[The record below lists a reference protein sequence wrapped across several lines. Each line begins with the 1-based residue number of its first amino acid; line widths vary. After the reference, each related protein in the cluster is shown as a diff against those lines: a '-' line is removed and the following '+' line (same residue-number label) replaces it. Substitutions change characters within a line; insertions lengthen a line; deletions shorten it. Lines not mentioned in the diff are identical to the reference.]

1 MPEKIPAP
9 GSFDKLTRKI
19 GAGRMTKAKTLKLM
33 KDPVATAK
41 AIQLV
46 YVSCKDEGI
55 ERVRAGK
62 GFKYMFRNKP
72 VKDKS
77 LLKRI
82 HSLVIPPAW
91 KNVWICRIAEGHL
104 QATGLDIRGRK
115 QYRYHPLWNE
125 LRNKTKFYRLP
136 ELGKL
141 LPIIRKQLDADLSL
155 PGLPKEKVLAAAVS
169 LMEKTGIRIGNEFY
183 EKLYGSFGLT
193 TFKDKHAEIKGSHL
207 KFCFR
212 GKKGVEHTVSLK
224 SRRLAKIVQNC
235 RDIPGKE
242 LFQYI
247 DEEGNRQ
254 SIDSGM
260 VNEYIRKLA
269 GEDFTAK
276 DLRTWCGTLAALTAI
291 TENGLMEGDSKK
303 NVIAVL
309 DKVSE
314 QLGNTRT
321 VCKKYYVHPS
331 LLELYEG
338 GKLDKWLS
346 EKESSSKNVYK
357 GSPGERGLS
366 RIEKTL
372 VNILE
377 NL

>member
-1 MPEKIPAP
+1 MHEKIPA
-9 GSFDKLTRKI
+9 LTKS
-19 GAGRMTKAKTLKLM
+19 TLKKLAQ
-33 KDPVATAK
+33 DPVATAK

-46 YVSCKDEGI
+46 HVNSKDQGI
-55 ERVRAGK
+55 ERIPAGK
-62 GFKYMFRNKP
+62 GFKYVLRKKP
-72 VKDKS
+72 VKDK
-77 LLKRI
+77 LTLHRI
-82 HSLVIPPAW
+82 RSLVIPPAW
-91 KNVWICRIAEGHL
+91 KDVWICRIAEGHL
-104 QATGLDIRGRK
+104 QATGLDVQKRK
-115 QYRYHPLWNE
+115 QYRYHPMWNE

-141 LPIIRKQLDADLSL
+141 LPTIRKQVDIDLSL
-155 PGLPKEKVLAAAVS
+155 PGLPKEKVLAAVVS

-193 TFKDKHAEIKGSHL
+193 TLKDKHAEIKGSQL

-224 SRRLAKIVQNC
+224 SKKLAKIVQNC

-242 LFQYI
+242 LFQYM
-247 DEEGNRQ
+247 DEKGNRQ

-260 VNEYIRKLA
+260 VNEYIRRIA

-291 TENGLMEGDSKK
+291 TENGLVTDCDSKK
-303 NVIAVL
+303 KVLAVL

-331 LLELYEG
+331 LLELYEDC
-338 GKLDKWLS
+338 KLDKWLS
-346 EKESSSKNVYK
+346 KKDSTTKN
-357 GSPGERGLS
+357 ENGLS
-366 RIEKTL
+366 PVEKTL

-377 NL
+377 SL

>member
-1 MPEKIPAP
+1 MHSSIPAIKK
-9 GSFDKLTRKI
+9 S
-19 GAGRMTKAKTLKLM
+19 TLKKLAQ
-33 KDPVATAK
+33 DPVATAK

-46 YVSCKDEGI
+46 YVNSKDEGI
-55 ERVRAGK
+55 ERAGAGK
-62 GFKYMFRNKP
+62 GFKYVFRNKI

-77 LLKRI
+77 TLKRI
-82 HSLVIPPAW
+82 RSLVIPPAW

-104 QATGLDIRGRK
+104 QATGLNGRKRK
-115 QYRYHPLWNE
+115 QYRYHPMWNE
-125 LRNKTKFYRLP
+125 QLNKTKFYRLP

-141 LPIIRKQLDADLSL
+141 LPVIRKKLDANLAL
-155 PGLPKEKVLAAAVS
+155 PGLPKEKVLAAVVS

-193 TFKDKHAEIKGSHL
+193 TLKDKHAEITGSKL

-224 SRRLAKIVQNC
+224 SRKLAKIVQNC

-260 VNEYIRKLA
+260 VNEYIRRLA

-291 TENGLMEGDSKK
+291 TENGLVEDGDSKK
-303 NVIAVL
+303 
-309 DKVSE
+309 
-314 QLGNTRT
+314 
-321 VCKKYYVHPS
+321 
-331 LLELYEG
+331 
-338 GKLDKWLS
+338 
-346 EKESSSKNVYK
+346 
-357 GSPGERGLS
+357 
-366 RIEKTL
+366 
-372 VNILE
+372 
-377 NL
+377 

>member
-1 MPEKIPAP
+1 MADSIPA
-9 GSFDKLTRKI
+9 LRKS
-19 GAGRMTKAKTLKLM
+19 TLKKLAQ
-33 KDPVATAK
+33 DPEATAK
-41 AIQLV
+41 AVRLV
-46 YVSCKDEGI
+46 YVNSKDEGI
-55 ERVRAGK
+55 HRIKAGK
-62 GFKYMFRNKP
+62 GFKYVLKNKT
-72 VKDKS
+72 VKDKDT
-77 LLKRI
+77 LHRI
-82 HSLVIPPAW
+82 RSLVIPPAW
-91 KNVWICRIAEGHL
+91 REVWICKIAEGHL
-104 QATGLDIRGRK
+104 QATGLDIRNRK

-141 LPIIRKQLDADLSL
+141 LPAIRKKLETDLAL
-155 PGLPKEKVLAAAVS
+155 PGLPKNKVLAAVVS

-193 TFKDKHAEIKGSHL
+193 TLKDKHAEIKGSQL

-212 GKKGVEHTVSLK
+212 GKKGVEHTVSLN
-224 SRRLAKIVQNC
+224 SRKLAKIVHNC

-247 DEEGNRQ
+247 DEDGKRQ

-260 VNEYIRKLA
+260 VNDYIRSLA

-276 DLRTWCGTLAALTAI
+276 DFRTWCGSVAALNAI
-291 TENGLMEGDSKK
+291 IENGLDEKLDSKK
-303 NVIAVL
+303 KVIAVL

-338 GKLDKWLS
+338 GKLDKMIMKKNDPANETSLS
-346 EKESSSKNVYK
+346 PVEKA
-357 GSPGERGLS
+357 
-366 RIEKTL
+366 L
-372 VNILE
+372 VKILDE
-377 NL
+377 M

>member
-1 MPEKIPAP
+1 MTGKISA
-9 GSFDKLTRKI
+9 LRKS
-19 GAGRMTKAKTLKLM
+19 TLKKLSQ
-33 KDPVATAK
+33 DPVATAE

-46 YVSCKDEGI
+46 YVSSKDEGI
-55 ERVRAGK
+55 ERVPAGK
-62 GFKYMFRNKP
+62 GFRYVFRDKT
-72 VKDKS
+72 VKEKS
-77 LLKRI
+77 TLQRI
-82 HSLVIPPAW
+82 RSLVIPPAW

-104 QATGLDIRGRK
+104 QATGFDIKNIK
-115 QYRYHPLWNE
+115 QYRYHPKWNE

-141 LPIIRKQLDADLSL
+141 LPTIRKQVDADLSL
-155 PGLPKEKVLAAAVS
+155 PGLPKEKVLAAVVS

-193 TFKDKHAEIKGSHL
+193 TLKDKHAEIKGNRL

-260 VNEYIRKLA
+260 VNEYIRKLT

-291 TENGLMEGDSKK
+291 TENGILTDGDSKK
-303 NVIAVL
+303 KVMAVL

-331 LLELYEG
+331 LLELYED

-346 EKESSSKNVYK
+346 QKDSTAKN
-357 GSPGERGLS
+357 ENGLS
-366 RIEKTL
+366 HVEKTL

-377 NL
+377 SL

>member
-1 MPEKIPAP
+1 MSSSIPALKK
-9 GSFDKLTRKI
+9 S
-19 GAGRMTKAKTLKLM
+19 TLKKLAQ
-33 KDPVATAK
+33 DPVATAE
-41 AIQLV
+41 AIHLV
-46 YVSCKDEGI
+46 YVNSKDEGI
-55 ERVRAGK
+55 ERAGAGK
-62 GFKYMFRNKP
+62 GFKYLFRNKII
-72 VKDKS
+72 KDKAT
-77 LLKRI
+77 LKRI
-82 HSLVIPPAW
+82 RSLVIPPAW
-91 KNVWICRIAEGHL
+91 KNVWICSIAEGHL
-104 QATGLDIRGRK
+104 QATGQDVMNRK

-141 LPIIRKQLDADLSL
+141 LPVIRKQINADLTL
-155 PGLPKEKVLAAAVS
+155 PGLPKEKVLAVVVS

-193 TFKDKHAEIKGSHL
+193 TLKDKHAEIKGNQL

-212 GKKGVEHTVSLK
+212 GKKGVEHTISLRSLK
-224 SRRLAKIVQNC
+224 LAKIVQTC

-291 TENGLMEGDSKK
+291 SENGLATDGDPKK
-303 NVIAVL
+303 KVIAVL

-331 LLELYEG
+331 LLELYEN
-338 GKLDKWLS
+338 GKLDKWF
-346 EKESSSKNVYK
+346 SKKDNTTK
-357 GSPGERGLS
+357 TENGLS
-366 RIEKTL
+366 SVEKTL

-377 NL
+377 GL

>member
-1 MPEKIPAP
+1 MPSSIPALKK
-9 GSFDKLTRKI
+9 S
-19 GAGRMTKAKTLKLM
+19 TLKKLAQ
-33 KDPVATAK
+33 DPVATAK
-41 AIQLV
+41 TVKLV
-46 YVSCKDEGI
+46 YVSSKDEGI
-55 ERVRAGK
+55 ERSGAGK
-62 GFKYMFRNKP
+62 GFKYLFRNKTI
-72 VKDKS
+72 KDKS
-77 LLKRI
+77 TLKRI
-82 HSLVIPPAW
+82 RSLVIPPAW
-91 KNVWICRIAEGHL
+91 RNVWICRIAEGHL
-104 QATGLDIRGRK
+104 QATGLDVLNRK
-115 QYRYHPLWNE
+115 QYRYHLMWNE

-141 LPIIRKQLDADLSL
+141 LPTIRKKLDADLAF
-155 PGLPKEKVLAAAVS
+155 PGLPKEKVLAAVVS

-193 TFKDKHAEIKGSHL
+193 TLKDKHAEIKGNQL

-224 SRRLAKIVQNC
+224 SHKLAKIVQNC

-247 DEEGNRQ
+247 DEKGNRQ

-291 TENGLMEGDSKK
+291 TENGLVTDGDPKK
-303 NVIAVL
+303 KVIAVL

-331 LLELYEG
+331 LLELYEK

-346 EKESSSKNVYK
+346 KKDNTAKNK
-357 GSPGERGLS
+357 NGLAP
-366 RIEKTL
+366 IEKKLIT
-372 VNILE
+372 ILE
-377 NL
+377 SL

>member
-1 MPEKIPAP
+1 MPDSIPA
-9 GSFDKLTRKI
+9 LRKS
-19 GAGRMTKAKTLKLM
+19 TLKKLAQ
-33 KDPVATAK
+33 DPEATAK
-41 AIQLV
+41 AVQLV
-46 YVSCKDEGI
+46 YVNSKDEGI
-55 ERVRAGK
+55 QRIKAGK
-62 GFKYMFRNKP
+62 GFKYIFKNKT

-77 LLKRI
+77 ILGRI
-82 HSLVIPPAW
+82 RSLVIPPAW
-91 KNVWICRIAEGHL
+91 REVWICRIAEGHL
-104 QATGLDIRGRK
+104 QATGLDIRNRK

-141 LPIIRKQLDADLSL
+141 LPGIRKKLEADLAL
-155 PGLPKEKVLAAAVS
+155 PGLPKNKVLAAVVS

-193 TFKDKHAEIKGSHL
+193 TLKDKHAEIKGTHL

-212 GKKGVEHTVSLK
+212 GKKGVEHTVALK
-224 SRRLAKIVQNC
+224 SRKLAKIVQNC

-247 DEEGNRQ
+247 DDDGKRQ

-260 VNEYIRKLA
+260 VNDYIRSLA

-276 DLRTWCGTLAALTAI
+276 DFRTWCGTVAALNAI
-291 TENGLMEGDSKK
+291 IENGLDEKLDSKK
-303 NVIAVL
+303 KVIAVL

-338 GKLDKWLS
+338 GKLNKMIMKKNDSVNETSLS
-346 EKESSSKNVYK
+346 PV
-357 GSPGERGLS
+357 
-366 RIEKTL
+366 EKTL
-372 VNILE
+372 VKILE
-377 NL
+377 EL

>member
-1 MPEKIPAP
+1 MPSSIPA
-9 GSFDKLTRKI
+9 LRKS
-19 GAGRMTKAKTLKLM
+19 TLKKLAQ
-33 KDPVATAK
+33 DPVATAK

-46 YVSCKDEGI
+46 YVSSKDEGI
-55 ERVRAGK
+55 ERVVAGK
-62 GFKYMFRNKP
+62 GFKYIYRNKP
-72 VKDKS
+72 VKDKTT
-77 LLKRI
+77 LQRI
-82 HSLVIPPAW
+82 RSLVIPPAW
-91 KNVWICRIAEGHL
+91 REVWICSIAEGHL
-104 QATGLDIRGRK
+104 QATGLDARNRK
-115 QYRYHPLWNE
+115 QYRYHPNWNE

-136 ELGKL
+136 QLGKL
-141 LPIIRKQLDADLSL
+141 LPAIRKQLDVDLAL
-155 PGLPKEKVLAAAVS
+155 PGLPKEKVLAAVVS

-193 TFKDKHAEIKGSHL
+193 TFKDKHAEIKGSRL

-224 SRRLAKIVQNC
+224 SRKLARIVQHC

-247 DEEGNRQ
+247 DEAGNRQ

-260 VNEYIRKLA
+260 VNEYIRRLS

-291 TENGLMEGDSKK
+291 TENGLAEEGDSKK
-303 NVIAVL
+303 KVIAVL

-346 EKESSSKNVYK
+346 KNDNDTAKESD
-357 GSPGERGLS
+357 LS
-366 RIEKTL
+366 AAEKTL
-372 VNILE
+372 VEILE
-377 NL
+377 SL

>member
-1 MPEKIPAP
+1 MADTIPV
-9 GSFDKLTRKI
+9 LRKS
-19 GAGRMTKAKTLKLM
+19 TLKKLAQ
-33 KDPVATAK
+33 DPVATAK

-46 YVSCKDEGI
+46 YVNSKDEGI
-55 ERVRAGK
+55 LRIKAGS
-62 GFKYMFRNKP
+62 GFKYSFKNKA
-72 VKDKS
+72 VKDKTT
-77 LLKRI
+77 LNRI
-82 HSLVIPPAW
+82 RSLVIPPAW
-91 KNVWICRIAEGHL
+91 REVWICRIAEGHL
-104 QATGLDIRGRK
+104 QATGLDVRNRK

-141 LPIIRKQLDADLSL
+141 LPTIRKKLEADIAL
-155 PGLPKEKVLAAAVS
+155 PGLPKNKVLAAVVS

-193 TFKDKHAEIKGSHL
+193 TLKDKHAEINGSHL
-207 KFCFR
+207 KFSFR

-224 SRRLAKIVQNC
+224 SRKLAKIVQNC

-242 LFQYI
+242 LFQYV
-247 DEEGNRQ
+247 DEDGTHQ

-260 VNEYIRKLA
+260 VNEYIHSLA

-276 DLRTWCGTLAALTAI
+276 DFRTWCGTVAALTAI
-291 TENGLMEGDSKK
+291 IENGLDKELDSKK
-303 NVIAVL
+303 KVIAVL

-314 QLGNTRT
+314 QLGNSRT

-338 GKLDKWLS
+338 GKLEKLTLKKNDESTGADLS
-346 EKESSSKNVYK
+346 PV
-357 GSPGERGLS
+357 
-366 RIEKTL
+366 EKTL
-372 VNILE
+372 VKILE
-377 NL
+377 TI

>member
-1 MPEKIPAP
+1 
-9 GSFDKLTRKI
+9 
-19 GAGRMTKAKTLKLM
+19 
-33 KDPVATAK
+33 
-41 AIQLV
+41 V
-46 YVSCKDEGI
+46 YVSSKDEGI
-55 ERVRAGK
+55 ERIPAGK
-62 GFKYMFRNKP
+62 GFKYTLHNK
-72 VKDKS
+72 VIKDRAT
-77 LLKRI
+77 LQRI
-82 HSLVIPPAW
+82 RSLVIPPAW
-91 KNVWICRIAEGHL
+91 RNVWICKIAEGHL
-104 QATGLDIRGRK
+104 QATGLDLRNRK
-115 QYRYHPLWNE
+115 QYRYHPMWNE

-141 LPIIRKQLDADLSL
+141 LPVIRKQLNADLAL
-155 PGLPKEKVLAAAVS
+155 PGLPKEKVLAAVVS

-193 TFKDKHAEIKGSHL
+193 TFKDKHAEVKGSQL

-224 SRRLAKIVQNC
+224 SRKLAKIVQNC

-247 DEEGNRQ
+247 DEAGNRQ

-260 VNEYIRKLA
+260 VNDYIRKLA

-291 TENGLMEGDSKK
+291 TENGLVEDGDSKK
-303 NVIAVL
+303 KVIAVL

-331 LLELYEG
+331 LLELYEN
-338 GKLDKWLS
+338 GKLDLS
-346 EKESSSKNVYK
+346 LTKNGNNSKK
-357 GSPGERGLS
+357 AHKDTLGENGLS
-366 RIEKTL
+366 PVEKNL
-372 VNILE
+372 VSILE
-377 NL
+377 NLRS

>member
-1 MPEKIPAP
+1 MSSSIPELKK
-9 GSFDKLTRKI
+9 S
-19 GAGRMTKAKTLKLM
+19 TLKKLAQ
-33 KDPVATAK
+33 DPVATAE
-41 AIQLV
+41 AIHLV
-46 YVSCKDEGI
+46 YVNSKDEGI
-55 ERVRAGK
+55 ERAGAGK
-62 GFKYMFRNKP
+62 GFKYLFRNKII
-72 VKDKS
+72 KDKAT
-77 LLKRI
+77 LKRI
-82 HSLVIPPAW
+82 RSLVIPPAW
-91 KNVWICRIAEGHL
+91 KNVWICSIAEGHL
-104 QATGLDIRGRK
+104 QATGQDVMNRK

-141 LPIIRKQLDADLSL
+141 LPVIRKQINADLIL
-155 PGLPKEKVLAAAVS
+155 PGLPKEKVLAAVVS

-193 TFKDKHAEIKGSHL
+193 TLKDKHAEIKGNQL

-212 GKKGVEHTVSLK
+212 GKKGVEHTVSLRSLK
-224 SRRLAKIVQNC
+224 LAKIVQNC

-291 TENGLMEGDSKK
+291 SENGLGTGGDPKK
-303 NVIAVL
+303 KVIAVL

-331 LLELYEG
+331 LLELYEN

-346 EKESSSKNVYK
+346 KKDNTAKPEN
-357 GSPGERGLS
+357 GLS
-366 RIEKTL
+366 TVEKTL

-377 NL
+377 DL

>member
-1 MPEKIPAP
+1 MPETIPALKKSTQSSATP
-9 GSFDKLTRKI
+9 
-19 GAGRMTKAKTLKLM
+19 RMTKAKTLRLR

-41 AIQLV
+41 AIKLV

-55 ERVRAGK
+55 ERVAAGK
-62 GFKYMFRNKP
+62 GFKYMFRNNP

-77 LLKRI
+77 TLQRI
-82 HSLVIPPAW
+82 RSLVLPPAW
-91 KNVWICRIAEGHL
+91 RNVWICRIEEGHL
-104 QATGLDIRGRK
+104 QATGLDVRNRK
-115 QYRYHPLWNE
+115 QYRYHSRWNE

-141 LPIIRKQLDADLSL
+141 LPTIRKKLEADLAL
-155 PGLPKEKVLAAAVS
+155 PGLPKNKVLAALVS

-193 TFKDKHAEIKGSHL
+193 TLKDKHAEIKGSQL

-224 SRRLAKIVQNC
+224 SRKLAKIVQNC

-260 VNEYIRKLA
+260 VNDYIRSLA

-276 DLRTWCGTLAALTAI
+276 DFRTWCGTVAALNAI
-291 TENGLMEGDSKK
+291 IENGFAEELDSKK
-303 NVIAVL
+303 KVIAVL

-314 QLGNTRT
+314 QLGNSRT
-321 VCKKYYVHPS
+321 VCKKYYIHPS
-331 LLELYEG
+331 LLEMYEA
-338 GKLDKWLS
+338 GKLDKLREKKENGSSNETNLS
-346 EKESSSKNVYK
+346 SV
-357 GSPGERGLS
+357 
-366 RIEKTL
+366 EKTL

-377 NL
+377 SLQ

>member
-1 MPEKIPAP
+1 MSSSIPALKK
-9 GSFDKLTRKI
+9 S
-19 GAGRMTKAKTLKLM
+19 TLKKLAQ
-33 KDPVATAK
+33 DPVATAE
-41 AIQLV
+41 AIHLV
-46 YVSCKDEGI
+46 YVNSKDEGI
-55 ERVRAGK
+55 ERAGAGK
-62 GFKYMFRNKP
+62 GFKYLFRNKTI
-72 VKDKS
+72 KDKS
-77 LLKRI
+77 TLNRI
-82 HSLVIPPAW
+82 RSLVIPPAW
-91 KNVWICRIAEGHL
+91 KNVWICSIAEGHL
-104 QATGLDIRGRK
+104 QATGQDLMNRK

-141 LPIIRKQLDADLSL
+141 LPVIRKQINADLTL
-155 PGLPKEKVLAAAVS
+155 PGLPKEKVLAAVVS

-193 TFKDKHAEIKGSHL
+193 TLKDKHAEIKGNQL

-212 GKKGVEHTVSLK
+212 GKKGVEHTVSLRSLK
-224 SRRLAKIVQNC
+224 LAKIVQNC

-291 TENGLMEGDSKK
+291 SENGLATDGDPKK
-303 NVIAVL
+303 KVIAVL

-331 LLELYEG
+331 LLELYEN
-338 GKLDKWLS
+338 GKLDKWF
-346 EKESSSKNVYK
+346 SKKDNTTK
-357 GSPGERGLS
+357 TENGLS
-366 RIEKTL
+366 SVEKTL

-377 NL
+377 GL

>member
-1 MPEKIPAP
+1 MSSSIPALKK
-9 GSFDKLTRKI
+9 S
-19 GAGRMTKAKTLKLM
+19 TLKKLAQ
-33 KDPVATAK
+33 DPVATAE
-41 AIQLV
+41 AIHLA
-46 YVSCKDEGI
+46 YVNSKDEGI
-55 ERVRAGK
+55 ERAGAGK
-62 GFKYMFRNKP
+62 GFKYLFRNKTI
-72 VKDKS
+72 KDKS
-77 LLKRI
+77 TLNRI
-82 HSLVIPPAW
+82 RSLVIPPAW
-91 KNVWICRIAEGHL
+91 KNVWICSIAEGHL
-104 QATGLDIRGRK
+104 QATGQDLMNRK

-141 LPIIRKQLDADLSL
+141 LPVIRKQINADLIL
-155 PGLPKEKVLAAAVS
+155 PGLPKEKVLAAVVS

-193 TFKDKHAEIKGSHL
+193 TLKDKHAEIKGNQL

-212 GKKGVEHTVSLK
+212 GKKGVEHTVSLRSLK
-224 SRRLAKIVQNC
+224 LAKIVQNC

-291 TENGLMEGDSKK
+291 SENGLATDGDPKK
-303 NVIAVL
+303 KVIAVL

-331 LLELYEG
+331 LLELYEN
-338 GKLDKWLS
+338 GKLDKWF
-346 EKESSSKNVYK
+346 SKKDNTTK
-357 GSPGERGLS
+357 TENGLS
-366 RIEKTL
+366 SVEKTL

-377 NL
+377 GL

>member
-1 MPEKIPAP
+1 MSSSIPALKK
-9 GSFDKLTRKI
+9 S
-19 GAGRMTKAKTLKLM
+19 TLKKLAQ
-33 KDPVATAK
+33 DPVATAE
-41 AIQLV
+41 AIHLV
-46 YVSCKDEGI
+46 YVNSKDEGI
-55 ERVRAGK
+55 ERAGAGK
-62 GFKYMFRNKP
+62 GFKYLFRNKTI
-72 VKDKS
+72 KDKS
-77 LLKRI
+77 TLNRI
-82 HSLVIPPAW
+82 RSLVIPPAW
-91 KNVWICRIAEGHL
+91 KNVWICSIAEGHL
-104 QATGLDIRGRK
+104 QATGQDLMNRK

-141 LPIIRKQLDADLSL
+141 LPVIRKQINADLIL
-155 PGLPKEKVLAAAVS
+155 PGLPKEKVLAAVVS

-193 TFKDKHAEIKGSHL
+193 TLKDKHAEIKGNQL

-212 GKKGVEHTVSLK
+212 GKKGVEHTVSLRSLK
-224 SRRLAKIVQNC
+224 LAKIVQNC

-291 TENGLMEGDSKK
+291 SENGLATDGDPKK
-303 NVIAVL
+303 KVIAVL

-331 LLELYEG
+331 LLELYEN
-338 GKLDKWLS
+338 GKLDKWF
-346 EKESSSKNVYK
+346 SKKDNTTK
-357 GSPGERGLS
+357 TENGLS
-366 RIEKTL
+366 SVEKTL

-377 NL
+377 GL

>member
-1 MPEKIPAP
+1 MTSAIPVLKK
-9 GSFDKLTRKI
+9 S
-19 GAGRMTKAKTLKLM
+19 TLKKLSQ
-33 KDPVATAK
+33 DPVATAK

-46 YVSCKDEGI
+46 YVNSKDEGI
-55 ERVRAGK
+55 ERAGTGK
-62 GFKYMFRNKP
+62 GFKYFFRDKI

-77 LLKRI
+77 TLKRI

-104 QATGLDIRGRK
+104 QATGLDVRNRK
-115 QYRYHPLWNE
+115 QYRYHPMWNE

-141 LPIIRKQLDADLSL
+141 LPTIRKQLDADLAL
-155 PGLPKEKVLAAAVS
+155 PGLPKEKVLAAVVS

-193 TFKDKHAEIKGSHL
+193 TFKDKHAEIKGSRL

-212 GKKGVEHTVSLK
+212 GKKGVDHTVSLK
-224 SRRLAKIVQNC
+224 SRKLAKIVQNC

-291 TENGLMEGDSKK
+291 TENGLVTNGDSKK
-303 NVIAVL
+303 KLIAVL

-331 LLELYEG
+331 LLELYED

-346 EKESSSKNVYK
+346 KKDNSAKN
-357 GSPGERGLS
+357 ENGLTS
-366 RIEKTL
+366 VEKTL
-372 VNILE
+372 VNILAS
-377 NL
+377 L

>member
-1 MPEKIPAP
+1 MPSSIPALKK
-9 GSFDKLTRKI
+9 S
-19 GAGRMTKAKTLKLM
+19 TLKKLAQ
-33 KDPVATAK
+33 DPVATAK

-46 YVSCKDEGI
+46 YVSTKDEGI
-55 ERVRAGK
+55 ERAGAGK
-62 GFKYMFRNKP
+62 GFKYLFRNKII
-72 VKDKS
+72 KDKS
-77 LLKRI
+77 TLKRI
-82 HSLVIPPAW
+82 RSLVIPPAW

-104 QATGLDIRGRK
+104 QATGLDVKKRK

-141 LPIIRKQLDADLSL
+141 LPTIRKQLDTDLAL
-155 PGLPKEKVLAAAVS
+155 PGLPKEKVLAAVVS

-193 TFKDKHAEIKGSHL
+193 TFKDKHAEIKGSQL

-224 SRRLAKIVQNC
+224 SRKLAKIVQNC

-247 DEEGNRQ
+247 DEEGNRK

-291 TENGLMEGDSKK
+291 TENGTETGADQKK
-303 NVIAVL
+303 KVVAVL

-321 VCKKYYVHPS
+321 VCRKYYVHPS
-331 LLELYEG
+331 LLELYED

-346 EKESSSKNVYK
+346 QKDSTPKN
-357 GSPGERGLS
+357 ENGLS
-366 RIEKTL
+366 SVEKRL
-372 VNILE
+372 IDILE
-377 NL
+377 SL

>member
-1 MPEKIPAP
+1 MTSLIPALKK
-9 GSFDKLTRKI
+9 S
-19 GAGRMTKAKTLKLM
+19 TLKKLAQ
-33 KDPVATAK
+33 DPVATVK

-46 YVSCKDEGI
+46 YVSSKDEGI
-55 ERVRAGK
+55 ERVGAGK
-62 GFKYMFRNKP
+62 GFKYIFRNKLI
-72 VKDKS
+72 KDKTT
-77 LLKRI
+77 LKRI
-82 HSLVIPPAW
+82 RSLVIPPAW
-91 KNVWICRIAEGHL
+91 KKVWICQTAEGHL
-104 QATGLDIRGRK
+104 QATGFDILNRK

-125 LRNKTKFYRLP
+125 WRNKAKFYRLP

-141 LPIIRKQLDADLSL
+141 LPVMRKKIDADLAL
-155 PGLPKEKVLAAAVS
+155 PGLPKEKVLAAVVS

-193 TFKDKHAEIKGSHL
+193 TLKDKHAEIKNNKI

-224 SRRLAKIVQNC
+224 STKLAKIVQNC

-242 LFQYI
+242 LFQYLN
-247 DEEGNRQ
+247 EEGNRQ

-260 VNEYIRKLA
+260 VNEYIRSLA
-269 GEDFTAK
+269 GGDFTAK

-291 TENGLMEGDSKK
+291 SENGLITDDPKK
-303 NVIAVL
+303 KVIAVL

-331 LLELYEG
+331 LLELYEN
-338 GKLDKWLS
+338 GKITKWLS
-346 EKESSSKNVYK
+346 KKDNSIKKE
-357 GSPGERGLS
+357 PDLS
-366 RIEKTL
+366 QVEKTL
-372 VNILE
+372 VNILDSI
-377 NL
+377 